1 MNCNGTKW
9 QSNALGLNFG
19 HRRISGSFASKES
32 FLNNFNF
39 FDVLKAP
46 YHHICCGFPKMRHET
61 KLTSSYLHILYLQLS
76 IRLIFPPIYVLF
88 HLNEA
93 YGQPLICVQ
102 YHLFYQPVKAHYF
115 VFTSMK

>member
-1 MNCNGTKW
+1 MAVECTGFKFW
-9 QSNALGLNFG
+9 SQKNFWFFCLKG
-19 HRRISGSFASKES
+19 KLFKQ
-32 FLNNFNF
+32 FQF